1 MRGSD
6 YVELR
11 AFTAIVEHGSFVRAA
26 AYLGVTPSALSQT
39 IRGLEERLGVRL
51 LNRTTRSVAPSD
63 AGTRLL
69 KRLLPAFA
77 DLDTAVE
84 EITAKGET
92 PSGIL
97 RINASRVAAMEYL
110 APLLGPFLV
119 AYPHIKLDIIVDD
132 RLVDV
137 VAGGFDAGI
146 RLGEK
151 LEKDMIALP
160 FGGNLSMQVVAAP
173 AYLEHYAIPQ
183 HPRDLR
189 SHRCLSY
196 YRPTDGSTY
205 RWEFERDGQK
215 LKVEV
220 DGPLIVNAPEMLPQ
234 IVVDGAG
241 INYLFT
247 HQVEHLIAAGKLIPL
262 LSEWTPPFLG
272 FYIYYPSRAQMPV
285 VLRTFLDFIYTTQS
299 GRITN

>member
-6 YVELR
+6 YAELR

-39 IRGLEERLGVRL
+39 IRSLEERLGVRL
-51 LNRTTRSVAPSD
+51 LNRTTRSVVPSD

-69 KRLLPAFA
+69 KRLLPALA

-84 EITAKGET
+84 EITATGDT

-97 RINASRVAAMEYL
+97 RINASRVAAMQYL
-110 APLLGPFLV
+110 APLLGPFLA

-151 LEKDMIALP
+151 LEKDMIALRL
-160 FGGNLSMQVVAAP
+160 GGTLSMQVVAAP
-173 AYLEHYAIPQ
+173 AYLERYGIPQ

-196 YRPTDGSTY
+196 YRPTDGSPY

-215 LKVEV
+215 LEVEV
-220 DGPLIVNAPEMLPQ
+220 DGPLIVNAPEMLAQ
-234 IVVDGAG
+234 VVVDGAG
-241 INYLFT
+241 ISYLFT
-247 HQVEHLIAAGKLIPL
+247 HQVEHLIAAGRLAAL
-262 LSEWTPPFLG
+262 LSEWTPPFPG

-285 VLRTFLDFIYTTQS
+285 ILRTFLDFVYTAQS
-299 GRITN
+299 GEITR